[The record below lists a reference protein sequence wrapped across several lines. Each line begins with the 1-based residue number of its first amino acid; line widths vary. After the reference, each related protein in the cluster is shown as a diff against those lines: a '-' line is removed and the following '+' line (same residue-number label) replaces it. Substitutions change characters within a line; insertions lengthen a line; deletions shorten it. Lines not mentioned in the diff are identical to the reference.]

1 MAENLQVGE
10 LVSYV
15 EPSGAEL
22 SGLVVE
28 IRRTDCRV
36 LNLDSERSYW
46 IPQAPIRRG
55 TSTIRKG
62 SATSLLSSL
71 VLHLEGVQLEVERT
85 RDGCIQAQI
94 GCVSLDADGIDQIRN
109 YFGSSLRSLRILPG
123 GLGKIILVVE
133 FLPARGNSSSVQ
145 DPD

>member
-1 MAENLQVGE
+1 MSQDLQVGE

-15 EPSGAEL
+15 EPAGGEL
-22 SGLVVE
+22 GGLVVE

-36 LNLDSERSYW
+36 LNLDSDRSYW
-46 IPQAPIRRG
+46 IPQTHIRRG

-85 RDGCIQAQI
+85 DAGAVRAQI
-94 GCVSLDADGIDQIRN
+94 GCASLDADGVDQIRR
-109 YFGSSLRSLRILPG
+109 YFGTSLRSLRIQPG

-133 FLPARGNSSSVQ
+133 FLPSGGNDSTSGG
-145 DPD
+145 

>member
-15 EPSGAEL
+15 ESPGEEL
-22 SGLVVE
+22 GGLVVE

-36 LNLDSERSYW
+36 LNLDSDRSYW
-46 IPQAPIRRG
+46 FPQTHLRRG

-71 VLHLEGVQLEVERT
+71 VLHLDGVQLEVERT
-85 RDGCIQAQI
+85 RDGGIQAQI
-94 GCVSLDADGIDQIRN
+94 GCRSLDADGVDQIRN
-109 YFGSSLRSLRILPG
+109 YFGSSLRTLNILPG

-133 FLPARGNSSSVQ
+133 FLPSRGNSSSTEA
-145 DPD
+145 